1 MLADTVLRNGCR
13 TKKKL
18 IFGLLLLA
26 AMMIGGALLIVH
38 MPAIRTLWENAR
50 LKARTTDQLPF
61 IAAAA
66 HDAVLLD
73 DRLCL
78 TSDGEVTVLEPDGTL
93 LYQVSSGEKDLSL
106 VGGGSIAAFYASGG
120 DNLTILGENG
130 PNSVSVG
137 VPLIRVSGDGGLL
150 AVQVKRS
157 GCLSDTI
164 LMNALGETTG
174 EILLQDAVMGLMAP
188 GEVTEGLYCA
198 CVGTNGRWD
207 VRLYGQD
214 GTLLFEAPM
223 DDPVLELVPAGE
235 TVFVRTTR
243 EILRLDGQGNILFRL
258 SCGESD
264 RFCGNEGGQT
274 ALLQQNGG
282 ERFLRLYGADG
293 NEMFSRSVSGEVYD
307 LKLTDYFL
315 ILRSSRA
322 CEIYDRQ
329 GRVVRKIPCNG
340 CESELLIS
348 ENRLCLLEMDG
359 IVTMKLK
366 ETVPGLYG

>member
-1 MLADTVLRNGCR
+1 M
-13 TKKKL
+13 

-26 AMMIGGALLIVH
+26 AMMIGGALLIVQ
-38 MPAIRTLWENAR
+38 MPVIRILWENAR
-50 LKARTTDQLPF
+50 LKARTMEQLPF
-61 IAAAA
+61 TAAAQ
-66 HDAVLLD
+66 DAVLLD
-73 DRLCL
+73 DRICL

-106 VGGGSIAAFYASGG
+106 AGGGRIAAFYASGG

-130 PNSVSVG
+130 PISVAVG
-137 VPLIRVSGDGGLL
+137 VPVIRAAGNGSLL

-164 LMNALGETTG
+164 LMNGLGETTG
-174 EILLQDAVMGLMAP
+174 EIRLRDAVMGLMIP
-188 GEVTEGLYCA
+188 GADMDGLSCA

-207 VRLYGQD
+207 IRMYQQD
-214 GTLLFEAPM
+214 GTLLFRTPA
-223 DDPVLELVPAGE
+223 DDPVLELIPVGE
-235 TVFVRTTR
+235 NVFARTSR
-243 EILRLDGQGNILFRL
+243 EILRLDGQGNILSRL
-258 SCGESD
+258 PSGEND
-264 RFCGNEGGQT
+264 RFCGNEAGQT

-282 ERFLRLYGADG
+282 ERLLRLFGTDG
-293 NEMFSRSVSGEVYD
+293 NEVFSRSVSGEVFD
-307 LKLTDYFL
+307 LKLTDHFA
-315 ILRSSRA
+315 ILRSVRA
-322 CEIYDRQ
+322 CEIYDAQ
-329 GRVVRKIPCNG
+329 GRLVRKIPCNG